1 MPTATA
7 EQIAANIAASR
18 LRRYLQNQQREQQ
31 RVAAAEP
38 YAAYNG
44 KLIGF
49 VVHTKRG
56 FKPFIGR
63 PINSPGDRDSLVWV
77 VASQD
82 AKETLAEALYCFA
95 ADQELMLILPRPVP
109 HSGMMGHWL
118 NPMLAEQLK
127 TRIGIP
133 HGRTNDR

>member
-31 RVAAAEP
+31 RIAAKRKEQADAEP
-38 YAAYNG
+38 YAEYNG

-77 VASQD
+77 VATQD

-95 ADQELMLILPRPVP
+95 SDQELVLVLPRPVLN
-109 HSGMMGHWL
+109 SAMMGHWL
-118 NPMLAEQLK
+118 NPMLAVQLK
-127 TRIGIP
+127 PEVT
-133 HGRTNDR
+133 